1 MWALGNYSFFIRPN
15 YQRVSLEG
23 ADSLD
28 SVMASA
34 YLSPDEN
41 KLVVV
46 CVNMNKSLQSLNFSL
61 PIQFEDAKINTYTTD
76 ERRDLAKFEGVQKS
90 DKIQLLPRS
99 ITTIVFE
106 K

>member
-1 MWALGNYSFFIRPN
+1 
-15 YQRVSLEG
+15 
-23 ADSLD
+23 
-28 SVMASA
+28 MASA
-34 YLSPDEN
+34 YISPDEN

-46 CVNMNKSLQSLNFSL
+46 CVNMNKSLQSLNFRL
-61 PIQFEDAKINTYTTD
+61 PTQFKDAKINTYTTD